1 MFSRRFAAPW
11 NREKTMRKLIAI
23 LTLTIAALAARAGTI
38 QGPVT
43 LTGLG
48 NGQGWND
55 GSYYTGYVTL
65 TFDGTD
71 YTGLCFD
78 ALHDASPNSTWDAI
92 YVPLSDPSINAV
104 LAAYFPNTS
113 PSVYASLL
121 QADVLGFLDL
131 AGANEATSVSL
142 QHAVWGQFDPADFS
156 GTALAAQAAGET
168 INTANYGLIVDAG
181 YARGGSGLEQAF
193 LIDPP
198 APPSPSSVPEPSSA
212 VLIGL
217 GLVVLGLTRWLPPLP
232 RLRRCRV
239 EDK

>member
-1 MFSRRFAAPW
+1 
-11 NREKTMRKLIAI
+11 MRKLIAI
-23 LTLTIAALAARAGTI
+23 LTLMIAALAAHAGAI
-38 QGPVT
+38 QGQAT

-71 YTGLCFD
+71 YTGLCVD

-92 YVPLSDPSINAV
+92 YVPLSDPSIDAV

-113 PSVYASLL
+113 PSLYTALL
-121 QADVLGFLDL
+121 QADVLAFLDL
-131 AGANEATSVSL
+131 AGADEATSVSL
-142 QHAVWGQFDPADFS
+142 QHEVWGQFDPSAYS
-156 GTALAAQAAGET
+156 GTALAAQAAGQT
-168 INTANYGLIVDAG
+168 VDTANFGLIVDARYSG
-181 YARGGSGLEQAF
+181 GGSGLEQAF
-193 LIDPP
+193 LVDPP
-198 APPSPSSVPEPSSA
+198 PSAVPEPA
-212 VLIGL
+212 PMVLIGL
-217 GLVVLGLTRWLPPLP
+217 GLVALGLTRWLPPLP

>member
-1 MFSRRFAAPW
+1 
-11 NREKTMRKLIAI
+11 MRTLIAI
-23 LTLTIAALAARAGTI
+23 LTLMIAALAAHAGPI

-71 YTGLCFD
+71 YTGLCVD

-92 YVPLSDPSINAV
+92 YVPLSGPSIDAV

-113 PSVYASLL
+113 PSLYSALL
-121 QADVLGFLDL
+121 QADVLAFLEL

-142 QHAVWGQFDPADFS
+142 QHEVWGQFDPSAYS
-156 GTALAAQAAGET
+156 GTALAAQAAGQT
-168 INTANYGLIVDAG
+168 VDTANFGLIVDARYSG
-181 YARGGSGLEQAF
+181 GGSGLEQAF
-193 LIDPP
+193 LVDPP
-198 APPSPSSVPEPSSA
+198 PSAVPEPSPM

-217 GLVVLGLTRWLPPLP
+217 GLVALGLTRWLPPLP

>member
-1 MFSRRFAAPW
+1 M
-11 NREKTMRKLIAI
+11 
-23 LTLTIAALAARAGTI
+23 

-65 TFDGTD
+65 TFDGAD
-71 YTGLCFD
+71 YTGLCID
-78 ALHDASPNSTWDAI
+78 ALHDASPNSTWEAI
-92 YVPLSDPSINAV
+92 YVPLSDPPIDAV

-113 PSVYASLL
+113 PSLYTGLL
-121 QADVLGFLDL
+121 QADVLAFLEL

-142 QHAVWGQFDPADFS
+142 QHEVWWQFDPAAYS
-156 GTALAAQAAGET
+156 GTALAAQAAA
-168 INTANYGLIVDAG
+168 ANISLANFGLIVDAG
-181 YARGGSGLEQAF
+181 YSSGRSGLEQAF
-193 LIDPP
+193 LVD
-198 APPSPSSVPEPSSA
+198 PSSAPEPSPA

-217 GLVVLGLTRWLPPLP
+217 GLVALGLTRWLPPLP

>member
-1 MFSRRFAAPW
+1 
-11 NREKTMRKLIAI
+11 MRTLIVI
-23 LTLTIAALAARAGTI
+23 LTLMIASVAAHADTIP
-38 QGPVT
+38 GPVT

-55 GSYYTGYVTL
+55 GAYYTGYVTL
-65 TFDGTD
+65 TFDGAD

-92 YVPLSDPSINAV
+92 YVPLSDPSLSAV

-113 PSVYASLL
+113 PSLYTSLL
-121 QADVLGFLDL
+121 QADIVAFLEL
-131 AGANEATSVSL
+131 AGGNQTTSVAL
-142 QHAVWGQFDPADFS
+142 QHEVWGQFDPAAYS
-156 GTALAAQAAGET
+156 GTALAAQAAGQMV
-168 INTANYGLIVDAG
+168 NTANFGLIVDAR
-181 YARGGSGLEQAF
+181 YASGGSGLQQAF

-198 APPSPSSVPEPSSA
+198 SSDVPEPSPA

-217 GLVVLGLTRWLPPLP
+217 GLVALGLTRWLPPLP
-232 RLRRCRV
+232 RLRRCSV